1 MSIRIQ
7 AIRVFSAVAVLASTF
22 PSAHAGSI
30 SPGRRVDQVK
40 ANKSD
45 LYQVTFIAGQ
55 TAVVDVRG
63 DGDTDLDLYIY
74 DSSGNL
80 ITKDEDFTDHCVA
93 RWTPKWTGKFT
104 IEIKNRGGVAN
115 NYVITTN

>member
-7 AIRVFSAVAVLASTF
+7 TIRVFSAFAVLASTF
-22 PSAHAGSI
+22 STAHADGLN
-30 SPGRRVDQVK
+30 PTRTVEQVK
-40 ANKSD
+40 ANMTD
-45 LYQVTFIAGQ
+45 VYHLTFIAGQ

-74 DSSGNL
+74 DSNNNL

-93 RWTPKWTGKFT
+93 RWVPKWTGKFT
-104 IEIKNRGGVAN
+104 IKVKNRGGVAN
-115 NYVITTN
+115 NYVMTTN